1 VTLGERI
8 DTKQNLSGIRL
19 GNPNGTIDRTDRYVG
34 ALNIESIA
42 KNDQLNDQVASR
54 AIKWKAKTVDQA
66 PDLTPL
72 TSTSLLSLAAK
83 IFVDLPVH
91 TSCTPPASTA
101 KDSAHTGCV
110 HRYTLPAARLTQSY
124 NVKLAYVA
132 GLGDVLNRICSMSD
146 RASQFGTA

>member
-1 VTLGERI
+1 MILGERI

-91 TSCTPPASTA
+91 TSCTPRPLQRKTPLTPDASIDTRFQQH
-101 KDSAHTGCV
+101 D
-110 HRYTLPAARLTQSY
+110 
-124 NVKLAYVA
+124 
-132 GLGDVLNRICSMSD
+132 
-146 RASQFGTA
+146 